1 MPSLVLLGSAGDSV
15 SRSAARRDTRLGLAQ
30 DIPFCRA
37 EQDQDDR
44 TRHSR
49 VQQTSDRGSAASS
62 PVQVIDVGAV
72 DSFPRVARSRSWTD
86 LVSTAKA
93 AEKIQIGGM
102 EDRVITFMFSIQRV
116 LESRTLS

>member
-1 MPSLVLLGSAGDSV
+1 MVIFEPC
-15 SRSAARRDTRLGLAQ
+15 LAQ

-44 TRHSR
+44 GRHSR
-49 VQQTSDRGSAASS
+49 VQQTADRGTAAGS

-72 DSFPRVARSRSWTD
+72 DSFARVPSLRSWTD

-93 AEKIQIGGM
+93 AEKTIQIG
-102 EDRVITFMFSIQRV
+102 VSTFMFSFEDLRC
-116 LESRTLS
+116 LEL